1 MNEFDPSQLQQVY
14 QQAQQYAQQ
23 NGVNPMNL
31 LQGAKDP
38 RKMAQA
44 LMQFQQPQ
52 QDALS
57 QQYGIQPGP
66 SMI

>member
-1 MNEFDPSQLQQVY
+1 MNLDPNQLQALY
-14 QQAQQYAQQ
+14 QQAQQYVQQ
-23 NGVNPMNL
+23 SGANPMSM

-66 SMI
+66 SMF